1 MNRDYELIGKIN
13 RLRKERNAIIL
24 AHNYQRPEVQDIADF
39 AGDSLELAQKA
50 AAVTSAQVIVFC
62 GVHFMAETAKIVNP
76 QKIVLMPDLN
86 AGCPM
91 ADMITSERL
100 IAEKKTYPNAAVV
113 CYINSSADVKAES
126 DIICTSSNA
135 VKIVESLT
143 DHNEILFIPDH
154 YLGHYVS
161 TQSAKKFH
169 LYPGYCP
176 THMKITAEDITALKL
191 IYPKAVAV
199 VHPECRPEVIAVAD
213 FVSSTSGMG
222 RIARTN
228 PATEFIIGTETGL
241 IHRLK
246 KENPAKTF
254 LPANPRAVC
263 PNMKL
268 NTLEKILWSLE
279 DMAHEIKVPEETA
292 TRAEQA
298 LNRMLEVSKAAGI
311 SLPSK

>member
-1 MNRDYELIGKIN
+1 MDSDLELTLKIN

-39 AGDSLELAQKA
+39 VGDSLELAQKA
-50 AAVTSAQVIVFC
+50 AAAAEVKVIVFC

-76 QKIVLMPDLN
+76 SKTVLMPDLN

-91 ADMITSERL
+91 ADMITVEKL
-100 IAEKKTYPNAAVV
+100 QAEKKNFPKAAVV

-135 VKIVESLT
+135 AKIVESLT
-143 DHNEILFIPDH
+143 DHNEILFIPDN

-161 TQSAKKFH
+161 TKSPKKFH

-176 THMKITAEDITALKL
+176 THMKIAAEDIIALKSL
-191 IYPKAVAV
+191 YTKAIAV
-199 VHPECRPEVIAVAD
+199 VHPECRPEVIAAAD
-213 FVSSTSGMG
+213 YVSSTSGMSK
-222 RIARTN
+222 IARQD
-228 PATEFIIGTETGL
+228 PATEIIIGTETGI

-246 KENPAKTF
+246 KENPTKTF
-254 LPANPRAVC
+254 IPANNRATC

-279 DMAHEIKVPEETA
+279 DLANEIKVEEEIRQKA
-292 TRAEQA
+292 ARA
-298 LNRMLEVSKAAGI
+298 LDRMLEVSRASSPA
-311 SLPSK
+311 SK